1 MSKDMID
8 VVIVGAGPAG
18 MAAGIYAGRAR
29 YETVLFDK
37 GIPGGQILLTDWVEN
52 YPGFHEGIVPVQLI
66 ENFRKQLEKFGA
78 QIKMAEVKKIHRHKE
93 AWKIV
98 AGEEEHTSR
107 SVILAPGS
115 SYKKLGIEGES
126 KLTGKGVS
134 YCATCD
140 APFFREK
147 DVGVVGGGDNALTE
161 AIFLTKFCRK
171 VYIIHR
177 RDQFRGEKILH
188 ERALENPVIEVLWD
202 TVVEKISGEMKLESV
217 QIMNVKTKSVSDLK
231 LDGLFIAVGMIPN
244 TSFIQGLVKIDE
256 TGQIKVGKQMNTSQ
270 PGIFAAGDVTDACP
284 SQMATAVGSG
294 VVAALAV
301 TDYLT
306 GLT

>member
-1 MSKDMID
+1 MID

-29 YETVLFDK
+29 FETVIFDK

-52 YPGFHEGIVPVQLI
+52 YPGFHEGVVPVQLI

-78 QIKMAEVKKIHRHKE
+78 QIKMAEVKKIYRHKE

-98 AGEEEHTSR
+98 AGEEEHTAR

-147 DVGVVGGGDNALTE
+147 DVAVVGGGDNALTE

-188 ERALENPVIEVLWD
+188 ERALENPAIEVLWD

-217 QIMNVKTKSVSDLK
+217 QIMNVKTKSVSELK

-294 VVAALAV
+294 VVAALSV